1 VIKIINKMKKLIIF
15 AFLVGLT
22 TLSCQ
27 KDSATS
33 STTTTTDG
41 TVVTTGSTTTS
52 GSTTGTEA
60 ATTTCTGT
68 QVEKLVCAATSFI
81 SSLSTTQQA
90 STVLTYNATNAV
102 KWSNLPCGSSCR
114 VGVQLSTLSTTQLA
128 NAKAVVKQA
137 MGTVTGNGYDQAMQI
152 LLADDVLG
160 TQRSGYSSGTYFI
173 SFLGTP
179 TTMGTWQLQFGG
191 HHLALNVT
199 VSAGVITGASPFF
212 IGVEPKSWT
221 NGTTT
226 YAPLAANQSTMAAM
240 LASLTSSQLA
250 SAKLTSTFSDVVL
263 GPGSDGKFP
272 TTKVGVSASTFTS
285 AQKALVL
292 AAIKQWVSNI
302 DDATATSLL
311 ATYSSEMDNTYI
323 AYSGSAGGTSGSAGA
338 FLISNA
344 DYVRIDGPSVWIEF
358 VCQSGV
364 VYSTQVHYHSIYR
377 DHTRDYGNN
386 FKF

>member
-1 VIKIINKMKKLIIF
+1 MKKRIILL
-15 AFLVGLT
+15 AVI
-22 TLSCQ
+22 LSAASSCS
-27 KDSATS
+27 KDSAT
-33 STTTTTDG
+33 TGTTTDG
-41 TVVTTGSTTTS
+41 TTTTTTTTTTTS
-52 GSTTGTEA
+52 GSTTGTDA

-68 QVEKLVCAATSFI
+68 TVEQIVCAATSFI

-90 STVLTYNATNAV
+90 TTVLTYNKTDAV

-114 VGVQLSTLSTTQLA
+114 VGIQLSTLSTTQLA
-128 NAKAVVKQA
+128 NAKAVVKAA
-137 MGTVTGNGYDQAMQI
+137 MGTVSGTGYDQAMQI

-179 TTMGTWQLQFGG
+179 TTTGTWQLQFGG
-191 HHLALNVT
+191 HHLAVNIT

-212 IGVEPKSWT
+212 IGVEPKTWT
-221 NGTTT
+221 SGTTT

-250 SAKLTSTFSDVVL
+250 SAKLSSTFSDVVL

-272 TTKVGVSASTFTS
+272 ATKVGVAASTFTS

-292 AAIKQWVSNI
+292 AAIKQWGSNV

-323 AYSGSAGGTSGSAGA
+323 AYSGSSGGTSGSAGT

-344 DYVRIDGPSVWIEF
+344 DYVRIDGPSIWIEF

-364 VYSTQVHYHSIYR
+364 VYTSQIHYHSIYR
-377 DHTRDYGNN
+377 DHVRDYGNN
-386 FKF
+386 FTF